1 MGIDPIVECERA
13 ALLGGVAQAVDEI
26 APPEGFGALLGV
38 DPSGAVDDPVVGSL
52 GPVEDV
58 GVALHGLEEEFD
70 ALDGGHEGFGEGA
83 DETAEEEVGEE
94 LGEAGGWGRGGCGG
108 CGF

>member
-1 MGIDPIVECERA
+1 MSRPT
-13 ALLGGVAQAVDEI
+13 GVYS
-26 APPEGFGALLGV
+26 
-38 DPSGAVDDPVVGSL
+38 SGAVHDPVVGSM

-58 GVALHGLEEEFD
+58 GVAVHGLEEEFD